1 LDKGPIRRVV
11 IVGGGTSG
19 WMCAAALA
27 RMIEHA
33 GVSITLLESDEIGTV
48 GVGEATIP
56 SIRNFN
62 GILGLD
68 EDDFL
73 RKTQGTFKLGI
84 EFVDWHRVG
93 SRYFHS
99 FGTSGRDV
107 QAVKFHHL
115 WLKLR
120 QLGAPEAGK
129 LDDYNLCA
137 VAASQNRFTRPRGG
151 PDSVLSLLKYAFHF
165 DAGLYANYLRSY
177 SEALGVTRIEG
188 RVVHVNLR
196 PEDGF
201 ISGVTLKDGRLVDG
215 DFFLDC
221 SGFRGLLIEQALEVG
236 FEDWSQWLPCDRAV
250 AIPCERVAPLLPY
263 TRSTADAAGWR
274 WRIPLQ
280 HRTGNGYVYCSDFSS
295 DEAAGTRLISQLD
308 GATGAAPRF
317 LSFKA
322 GRRSRFWEKNCVAIG
337 LAAGFIEPLESTSIH
352 LIQAGIARLMTLFP
366 DRTCAPAAIKLYNQY
381 IAAQY
386 EWVRDFIIL
395 HYKATERDDTPF
407 WRRCRDMTIPES
419 LQEKIELFRSSGRAL
434 PAVEDVFTD
443 HSWIAVMLGQGIT
456 PVGYDP
462 LADSLPLENVRG
474 FLLHVRDVTAKA
486 AAAMPAHAA
495 FIDQYCS
502 SGAPSNV
509 A

>member
-1 LDKGPIRRVV
+1 
-11 IVGGGTSG
+11 
-19 WMCAAALA
+19 MCAAALA

-33 GVSITLLESDEIGTV
+33 GVSITLIESDEIGTV

-56 SIRNFN
+56 SIRNYN
-62 GILGLD
+62 GILGID

-107 QAVKFHHL
+107 QAIKFHHL

-120 QLGAPEAGK
+120 QLGVLEAGK
-129 LDDYNLCA
+129 LDDYNVCA
-137 VAASQNRFTRPRGG
+137 VAAAQNRFTRPRGG
-151 PDSVLSLLKYAFHF
+151 PDSVLALLKYAFHF
-165 DAGLYANYLRSY
+165 DAGLYANYLRGY

-201 ISGVTLKDGRLVDG
+201 ISGVTLKDGRLVEG

-236 FEDWSQWLPCDRAV
+236 FEDWSHWLPCNRAA
-250 AIPCERVAPLLPY
+250 AIPCERVAPLVPY
-263 TRSTADAAGWR
+263 TRSTADEAGWR

-280 HRTGNGYVYCSDFSS
+280 HRTGNGYVYCSEFIS
-295 DEAAGTRLISQLD
+295 DDAAGTRLISQLD
-308 GATGAAPRF
+308 GATTAAPRF

-322 GRRSRFWEKNCVAIG
+322 GRRSTFWEKNCVAVG

-352 LIQAGIARLMTLFP
+352 LIQVGIAKLMTLFP
-366 DRTCAPAAIKLYNQY
+366 DRTFAPAAIKLFNQQ

-407 WRRCRDMTIPES
+407 WRRCRDMPIPES
-419 LQEKIELFRSSGRAL
+419 LQEKIELFRGSGRAL
-434 PAVEDVFTD
+434 PAAEDVFTD

-456 PVGYDP
+456 PVSYDP
-462 LADSLPLENVRG
+462 LADSLPLQNVHG
-474 FLLHVRDVTAKA
+474 FLLHVRDVTAKT
-486 AAAMPAHAA
+486 AAAMPEHAA

-502 SGAPSNV
+502 SGASSSV
-509 A
+509 V